1 MEISQEAPAD
11 DPWPGYFAGRGHPG
25 ALRIGSGAEGVV
37 YRLGPGR
44 VAKVWA
50 GRPPIELTRR
60 VYTDLARHR
69 LPFATPEIFEV
80 VEHEGVL
87 VTYEREL
94 PGVPMGRDHPEEQ
107 FGRELPAHHA
117 DALLTVLRGL
127 ASVPGT
133 DAMRRLTFQGDD
145 RPLWQGHDR
154 FQDALAA
161 LVGRAVARNG
171 DALAA
176 LVERTAARPG
186 AAPAARVRDYGAA
199 PDSLAPD
206 HGAAPDSRAPDFGA
220 GVKRTLDA
228 LRSLPTG
235 PVTAIHGDLVP
246 PNIHVD
252 AAGRPVA
259 VLDFGFCTTAGDPA
273 FEAAVTAAFWDMYGP
288 YAEEHATELTRLFA
302 DRLGHPQETLAV
314 YQAVYALISYDLFG
328 MGADDGHFRWCAA
341 LLRRNPVFTAS

>member
-1 MEISQEAPAD
+1 MEISQEARAD
-11 DPWPGYFAGRGHPG
+11 DPWPGYFADRGHPG
-25 ALRIGSGAEGVV
+25 AFRIGGGAEGVV
-37 YRLGPGR
+37 YRLVPGR
-44 VAKVWA
+44 VAKVWT

-60 VYTDLARHR
+60 MYADLARHR

-80 VEHEGVL
+80 LEHEGVL

-94 PGVPMGRDHPEEQ
+94 PGVPMGGGHPEEE

-117 DALLTVLRGL
+117 PALLTVLRGL

-133 DAMRRLTFQGDD
+133 DAMRRLTFQGDG

-171 DALAA
+171 GALAA
-176 LVERTAARPG
+176 LVGRTVSPPG
-186 AAPAARVRDYGAA
+186 AAPAARV
-199 PDSLAPD
+199 
-206 HGAAPDSRAPDFGA
+206 PDFGA
-220 GVKRTLDA
+220 GVERTLDA

-288 YAEEHATELTRLFA
+288 YAEEHAAQLTRLFA
-302 DRLGHPQETLAV
+302 DRLGHPPETLAV

-328 MGADDGHFRWCAA
+328 MGDDDGHLRWCAA